1 MPGSRRSPKVA
12 FRVPLARPVAL
23 VGNGVGMLVT
33 NAGEIQTAQSYGK
46 AKIFGISA
54 EAGLDIVL
62 GSHFAVRLVGQFT
75 QIGFTFIS
83 PGGMLA
89 NNRDNDPT
97 SLDVG
102 GAADRTIGGA
112 ATLAVLS

>member
-1 MPGSRRSPKVA
+1 MKSKYVA
-12 FRVPLARPVAL
+12 VSFAMAAL

-75 QIGFTFIS
+75 
-83 PGGMLA
+83 LA
-89 NNRDNDPT
+89 Q
-97 SLDVG
+97 
-102 GAADRTIGGA
+102 
-112 ATLAVLS
+112 